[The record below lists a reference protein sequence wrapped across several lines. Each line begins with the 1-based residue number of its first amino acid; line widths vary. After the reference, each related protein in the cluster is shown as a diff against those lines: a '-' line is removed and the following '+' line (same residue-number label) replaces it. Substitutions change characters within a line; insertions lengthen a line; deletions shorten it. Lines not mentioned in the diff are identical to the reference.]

1 MCADCENIFLTCPNN
16 TLFFFAF
23 QACRCPTPSPSLRSS
38 TGRSGWFARLKRT
51 SWPSRGWRST
61 QTSWTWWSRSA
72 SSVTTLQAQVFAL
85 DVTTRSE
92 SYKQAACRFLWCPNK
107 TSIGFIQEIFLFK
120 LFFLQVG
127 LKMGWSYFRQ
137 LTGGRLTSN
146 LKKV

>member
-1 MCADCENIFLTCPNN
+1 MKISSWHVQIILHFSLPFRLVAVLRPLHHSDPQLADQDGL
-16 TLFFFAF
+16 
-23 QACRCPTPSPSLRSS
+23 
-38 TGRSGWFARLKRT
+38 
-51 SWPSRGWRST
+51 RGWNEHRGRREADGVHRPAEPDG
-61 QTSWTWWSRSA
+61 QDLLRASRR
-72 SSVTTLQAQVFAL
+72 LQAQVFAL
-85 DVTTRSE
+85 DITTRSE